1 MGRPKSKNSETQM
14 KVVKASPEKKNKSPK
29 KSPIKVTKVQEAQ
42 ILPVQFIEPPLFQCR
57 RCGNGY
63 ETTED
68 YANHE
73 CANPITKPLFT
84 LVEEE
89 TEKDDTEQFTIIDIS
104 PEQTEQNEEQIEEQV
119 PQKKTRKPYK
129 KREKSTKSPKEKTSQ
144 DRVECPKCH
153 KTFTRKYHLERHLTH
168 TSCNEGNFNREEFS
182 CEVCN
187 KVFTR
192 VDNLRM
198 HLRAHLGQKPKS
210 KDFQCPYC
218 EKSFTG
224 SSLLNIH
231 VRTHTKEKPYKCDFC
246 EKGFPSSGA
255 LTKHRR

>member
-1 MGRPKSKNSETQM
+1 MGRPKLKNSKTQT
-14 KVVKASPEKKNKSPK
+14 KIVKASPEKKNKSPK
-29 KSPIKVTKVQEAQ
+29 KSPIKITQIQEAQ

-73 CANPITKPLFT
+73 CANAINPMFT
-84 LVEEE
+84 LVEEA
-89 TEKDDTEQFTIIDIS
+89 EKSEEGQFAIIDIS
-104 PEQTEQNEEQIEEQV
+104 SRQQEEEHLLVEV
-119 PQKKTRKPYK
+119 PVKKPRKPYT
-129 KREKSTKSPKEKTSQ
+129 KRDKTSKSPKEKTTQ
-144 DRVECPKCH
+144 DRVECHKCY

-168 TSCNEGNFNREEFS
+168 TSCNDGNFNREEFS

-210 KDFQCPYC
+210 RDFQCPYC